1 MSNISAHLRSSSLR
15 VRPDNC
21 SLLKRIMAWRI
32 LDRLISESLQT
43 NEVDSEAE
51 VMVVPSFSSFRQCTT
66 CVALICLS
74 GRFLTN
80 YTTIMWHDPD
90 CFALLKNMQLL
101 RPIHQQASDR
111 LSAGFGSGYNDSSLR
126 QDIRPPFPRGLLRYR
141 KGL

>member
-1 MSNISAHLRSSSLR
+1 
-15 VRPDNC
+15 
-21 SLLKRIMAWRI
+21 MAWRI

-51 VMVVPSFSSFRQCTT
+51 VMVVPSFSGFRQGTT
-66 CVALICLS
+66 CVALISLS

-111 LSAGFGSGYNDSSLR
+111 LR
-126 QDIRPPFPRGLLRYR
+126 IRVQRYLSEAR
-141 KGL
+141 YSPTISQGAAKI